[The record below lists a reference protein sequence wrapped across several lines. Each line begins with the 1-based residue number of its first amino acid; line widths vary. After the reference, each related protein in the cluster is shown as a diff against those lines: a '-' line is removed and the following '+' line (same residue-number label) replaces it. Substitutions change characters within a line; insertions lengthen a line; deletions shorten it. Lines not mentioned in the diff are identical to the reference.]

1 MRKGQVKRM
10 RNYTEFSR
18 QAWAA
23 LTPKTEL
30 AVTNEELAKV
40 KSLGDQLDVKD
51 VDEIYQTLLNY
62 IHLAYQAKQA
72 TAAKKAEFLQLPES
86 KVPYIIGISGSVA
99 VGKSTTARLLQLLLT
114 RYYPDLK
121 TQMMTTDG
129 FIYPNQ
135 ELEKRKLMPRKGFP
149 ESYNMQMLRD
159 FLQDVVSGKND
170 VAYPLYSQELSDI
183 VPGRY
188 GHVEKPDIL
197 IIEGINTLQLPE
209 SGQLV
214 TSDFFD
220 FSIYI
225 DAEEDLIEKWYM
237 QRFKKIMKMKKNDP
251 SNFYYKLANGPEDEA
266 LRLAEETWQMVNL
279 VNLRQYIAPT
289 KERANLILHKV
300 EGHLIDK
307 IYLRGF

>member
-1 MRKGQVKRM
+1 M

-170 VAYPLYSQELSDI
+170 IAYPLYSQELSDI

-251 SNFYYKLANGPEDEA
+251 SNFYYKLANGPEEEA

>member
-1 MRKGQVKRM
+1 M

-23 LTPKTEL
+23 LTPKTKL

-62 IHLAYQAKQA
+62 IHLAYQAKRQ
-72 TAAKKAEFLQLPES
+72 TAAKKVEFLQMPES

-170 VAYPLYSQELSDI
+170 VVYPLYSQELSDI

>member
-1 MRKGQVKRM
+1 M

-23 LTPKTEL
+23 LTPKTKL

-62 IHLAYQAKQA
+62 IHLAYQAKRQ
-72 TAAKKAEFLQLPES
+72 TAAKKVEFLQLPES

-170 VAYPLYSQELSDI
+170 VVYPLYSQELSDI

>member
-72 TAAKKAEFLQLPES
+72 TAAKKAKFLQLPER

-188 GHVEKPDIL
+188 GHVKKPDIL

>member
-1 MRKGQVKRM
+1 M
-10 RNYTEFSR
+10 RNYSEFSR
-18 QAWAA
+18 QAWAD
-23 LTPKTEL
+23 LTPKVKL
-30 AVTNEELAKV
+30 AVSNEDLAKV
-40 KSLGDQLDVKD
+40 KSLGDELDVKD
-51 VDEIYQTLLNY
+51 VDDIYETLLTY
-62 IHLAYQAKQA
+62 LTLAYEQKRE
-72 TAAKKAEFLQLPES
+72 TMAKKAAFLKRDLP
-86 KVPYIIGISGSVA
+86 KLPYIIGISGSVA

-114 RYYPDLK
+114 RYYPALK

-129 FIYPNQ
+129 FIYPNA
-135 ELEKRKLMPRKGFP
+135 ELERRKLMPRKGFP

-159 FLQDVVSGKND
+159 FLRDVVSGKKD
-170 VAYPLYSQELSDI
+170 VVYPLYSQELSDI
-183 VPGRY
+183 VPGQY
-188 GHVEKPDIL
+188 GHVNQPDIL

-225 DAEEDLIEKWYM
+225 DADEDLIEKWYM
-237 QRFKKIMKMKKNDP
+237 QRFKKIMKMKKDDP
-251 SNFYYKLANGPEDEA
+251 SNFYYDLANGPEEEA
-266 LRLAEETWQMVNL
+266 MQLAEETWQMVNL

-307 IYLRGF
+307 IYLRSF

>member
-1 MRKGQVKRM
+1 M

-72 TAAKKAEFLQLPES
+72 TAAKKAKFLQLPES

-170 VAYPLYSQELSDI
+170 VVYPLYSQELSDI

-214 TSDFFD
+214 TSDFLTFQ
-220 FSIYI
+220 FIS
-225 DAEEDLIEKWYM
+225 M
-237 QRFKKIMKMKKNDP
+237 RKK
-251 SNFYYKLANGPEDEA
+251 
-266 LRLAEETWQMVNL
+266 T
-279 VNLRQYIAPT
+279 
-289 KERANLILHKV
+289 
-300 EGHLIDK
+300 
-307 IYLRGF
+307 

>member
-1 MRKGQVKRM
+1 M

-23 LTPKTEL
+23 LTPKTKL
-30 AVTNEELAKV
+30 AVTNEELVKV

-62 IHLAYQAKQA
+62 IHLAYQAKRQ
-72 TAAKKAEFLQLPES
+72 TAAKKVEFLQLPES

-170 VAYPLYSQELSDI
+170 VVYPLYSQELSDI

>member
-1 MRKGQVKRM
+1 MM
-10 RNYTEFSR
+10 RNYSEFSR
-18 QAWAA
+18 QAWAD
-23 LTPKTEL
+23 LTPKVKL
-30 AVTNEELAKV
+30 AVSNEDLAKV
-40 KSLGDQLDVKD
+40 KSLGDELDVKD
-51 VDEIYQTLLNY
+51 VDDIYETLLTYLN
-62 IHLAYQAKQA
+62 LAYEQKREAM
-72 TAAKKAEFLQLPES
+72 AKKAAFLKRDLP
-86 KVPYIIGISGSVA
+86 KLPYMIGISGSVA

-114 RYYPDLK
+114 RYYPALK

-129 FIYPNQ
+129 FIYQNA
-135 ELEKRKLMPRKGFP
+135 ELKRRKLMPRKGFP

-159 FLQDVVSGKND
+159 FLRDVVSGKKD
-170 VAYPLYSQELSDI
+170 VVYPLYSQELSDI
-183 VPGRY
+183 VPGQY
-188 GHVEKPDIL
+188 GHVNQPDIL

-225 DAEEDLIEKWYM
+225 DADEDLIEKWYM
-237 QRFKKIMKMKKNDP
+237 QRFKKIMKMKKDDP
-251 SNFYYKLANGPEDEA
+251 SNFYYDLANGPEEEA
-266 LRLAEETWQMVNL
+266 MRLAEETWQMVNL

-307 IYLRGF
+307 IYLRSF

>member
-1 MRKGQVKRM
+1 M
-10 RNYTEFSR
+10 RNYSEFSR
-18 QAWAA
+18 QAWAD
-23 LTPKTEL
+23 LTPKVKL
-30 AVTNEELAKV
+30 AVSNEDLAKV
-40 KSLGDQLDVKD
+40 KSLGDELDVKD
-51 VDEIYQTLLNY
+51 VDEIYETLLTYLN
-62 IHLAYQAKQA
+62 LAYEQKRE
-72 TAAKKAEFLQLPES
+72 TMDKKAAFLKRDLP
-86 KVPYIIGISGSVA
+86 KLPYIIGISGSVA

-114 RYYPDLK
+114 RYYPALK

-129 FIYPNQ
+129 FIYPNA
-135 ELEKRKLMPRKGFP
+135 ELERRKLMPRKGFP

-159 FLQDVVSGKND
+159 FLRDVVSGKKD
-170 VAYPLYSQELSDI
+170 VVYPLYSQELSDI
-183 VPGRY
+183 VPGQY
-188 GHVEKPDIL
+188 GHVNQPDIL

-225 DAEEDLIEKWYM
+225 DADEDLIEKWYM
-237 QRFKKIMKMKKNDP
+237 QRFKKIMKMKKDDP
-251 SNFYYKLANGPEDEA
+251 SNFYYDLANGPEEEA
-266 LRLAEETWQMVNL
+266 MQLAEETWQMVNL

-307 IYLRGF
+307 IYLRSF

>member
-1 MRKGQVKRM
+1 M

-62 IHLAYQAKQA
+62 IHLAYQAKQT
-72 TAAKKAEFLQLPES
+72 TAAKKAKFLQLPES

>member
-1 MRKGQVKRM
+1 M

-23 LTPKTEL
+23 LTPKTKL
-30 AVTNEELAKV
+30 AVTNEELVKV

-72 TAAKKAEFLQLPES
+72 TAAKKAEFLQLLES

-129 FIYPNQ
+129 FIYPNK

-170 VAYPLYSQELSDI
+170 VVYPLYSQELSDI

>member
-1 MRKGQVKRM
+1 M

-23 LTPKTEL
+23 LTPKTKL
-30 AVTNEELAKV
+30 AVTNDELAKV

-62 IHLAYQAKQA
+62 IHLAYQAKRQ
-72 TAAKKAEFLQLPES
+72 TAAKKVEFLQLPES

-170 VAYPLYSQELSDI
+170 VVYPLYSQELSDI

>member
-1 MRKGQVKRM
+1 M
-10 RNYTEFSR
+10 RNYSEFSR
-18 QAWAA
+18 QAWAD
-23 LTPKTEL
+23 LTPKVKL
-30 AVTNEELAKV
+30 AVSNEDLAKV
-40 KSLGDQLDVKD
+40 KSLGDELDVKD
-51 VDEIYQTLLNY
+51 VDEIYETLLTYLN
-62 IHLAYQAKQA
+62 LAYEQKRE
-72 TAAKKAEFLQLPES
+72 TMTKKAAFLKRDLP
-86 KVPYIIGISGSVA
+86 KLPYIIGISGSVA

-114 RYYPDLK
+114 RYYPALK

-129 FIYPNQ
+129 FIYPNA
-135 ELEKRKLMPRKGFP
+135 ELERRKLMPRKGFP

-159 FLQDVVSGKND
+159 FLRDVVSGKKD
-170 VAYPLYSQELSDI
+170 VVYPLYSQELSDI
-183 VPGRY
+183 VPGQY
-188 GHVEKPDIL
+188 GHVNQPDIL

-225 DAEEDLIEKWYM
+225 DADEDLIEKWYM
-237 QRFKKIMKMKKNDP
+237 QRFKKIMKMKKDDP
-251 SNFYYKLANGPEDEA
+251 SNFYYDLANGPEEEA
-266 LRLAEETWQMVNL
+266 MQLAEETWQMVNL

-307 IYLRGF
+307 IYLRSF

>member
-1 MRKGQVKRM
+1 M
-10 RNYTEFSR
+10 RNYSEFSR
-18 QAWAA
+18 QAWAD
-23 LTPKTEL
+23 LTPKVKL
-30 AVTNEELAKV
+30 AVSNEDLAKV
-40 KSLGDQLDVKD
+40 KSLGDELDVKD
-51 VDEIYQTLLNY
+51 VDDIYETLLTYLN
-62 IHLAYQAKQA
+62 LAYEQKREAM
-72 TAAKKAEFLQLPES
+72 AKKAAFLKRDLP
-86 KVPYIIGISGSVA
+86 KLPYVIGISGSVA

-114 RYYPDLK
+114 RYYPALK

-129 FIYPNQ
+129 FIYPNA
-135 ELEKRKLMPRKGFP
+135 ELERRKLMPRKGFP

-159 FLQDVVSGKND
+159 FLRDVVSGKKD
-170 VAYPLYSQELSDI
+170 VVYPLYSQELSDI
-183 VPGRY
+183 VPGQY
-188 GHVEKPDIL
+188 GHVNQPDIL

-225 DAEEDLIEKWYM
+225 DADEDLIEKWYM
-237 QRFKKIMKMKKNDP
+237 QRFKKIMKMKKDDP
-251 SNFYYKLANGPEDEA
+251 SNFYYDLANGPEEEA
-266 LRLAEETWQMVNL
+266 MQLAEETWQMVNL

-307 IYLRGF
+307 IYLRSF

>member
-1 MRKGQVKRM
+1 M
-10 RNYTEFSR
+10 RNYSEFSR
-18 QAWAA
+18 QAWAD
-23 LTPKTEL
+23 LTPKVKL
-30 AVTNEELAKV
+30 AVSNEDLAKV
-40 KSLGDQLDVKD
+40 KSLGDELDVKD
-51 VDEIYQTLLNY
+51 VDEIYETLLTYLN
-62 IHLAYQAKQA
+62 LAYEQKRE
-72 TAAKKAEFLQLPES
+72 TMAKKAAFLKRDLP
-86 KVPYIIGISGSVA
+86 KLPYVIGISGSVA

-114 RYYPDLK
+114 RYYPALK

-129 FIYPNQ
+129 FIYPNA
-135 ELEKRKLMPRKGFP
+135 ELERRKLMPRKGFP

-159 FLQDVVSGKND
+159 FLRDVVSGKKD
-170 VAYPLYSQELSDI
+170 VVYPLYSQELSDI
-183 VPGRY
+183 VPGQY
-188 GHVEKPDIL
+188 GHVNQPDIL

-225 DAEEDLIEKWYM
+225 DADEDLIEKWYM
-237 QRFKKIMKMKKNDP
+237 QRFKKIMKMKKDDP
-251 SNFYYKLANGPEDEA
+251 SNFYYDLANGPEEEA
-266 LRLAEETWQMVNL
+266 MQLAEETWQMVNL

-307 IYLRGF
+307 IYLRSF

>member
-1 MRKGQVKRM
+1 M

-30 AVTNEELAKV
+30 AVTSEELAKV

-72 TAAKKAEFLQLPES
+72 TAAKKAEFLRLPES

-170 VAYPLYSQELSDI
+170 VVYPLYSQELSDI

-251 SNFYYKLANGPEDEA
+251 SNFYYKLANVPEDEA

>member
-1 MRKGQVKRM
+1 M

-23 LTPKTEL
+23 LTPKTKL

-62 IHLAYQAKQA
+62 IHLAYQAKRQ
-72 TAAKKAEFLQLPES
+72 TAAKKVEFLQLPES

-135 ELEKRKLMPRKGFP
+135 ELENRKLMPRKGFP

-170 VAYPLYSQELSDI
+170 VVYPLYSQELSDI

>member
-1 MRKGQVKRM
+1 M

-23 LTPKTEL
+23 LTPKTKL

-62 IHLAYQAKQA
+62 IHLAYQAKRQ
-72 TAAKKAEFLQLPES
+72 TAAKKVEFLQLPES

-170 VAYPLYSQELSDI
+170 VVYPLYSQELSDI

-237 QRFKKIMKMKKNDP
+237 QRFRKIMKMKKNDP

>member
-1 MRKGQVKRM
+1 M

-62 IHLAYQAKQA
+62 IHLAYQAKQE
-72 TAAKKAEFLQLPES
+72 TAAKKAKFLQLPES

>member
-1 MRKGQVKRM
+1 M
-10 RNYTEFSR
+10 RNYSEFSR
-18 QAWAA
+18 QAWAD
-23 LTPKTEL
+23 LTPKVKL
-30 AVTNEELAKV
+30 AVSNEDLAKV
-40 KSLGDQLDVKD
+40 KSLGDELDVKD
-51 VDEIYQTLLNY
+51 VDDIYETLLTYLN
-62 IHLAYQAKQA
+62 LAYEQKREAM
-72 TAAKKAEFLQLPES
+72 AKKAAFLKRDLP
-86 KVPYIIGISGSVA
+86 KLPYIIGISGSVA

-114 RYYPDLK
+114 RYYPALK

-129 FIYPNQ
+129 FIYPNA
-135 ELEKRKLMPRKGFP
+135 ELERRKLMPRKGFP

-159 FLQDVVSGKND
+159 FLRDVVSGKKD
-170 VAYPLYSQELSDI
+170 VVYPLYSQELSDI
-183 VPGRY
+183 VPGQY
-188 GHVEKPDIL
+188 GHVNQPDIL

-225 DAEEDLIEKWYM
+225 DADEDLIEKWYM
-237 QRFKKIMKMKKNDP
+237 QRFKKIMKMKKDDP
-251 SNFYYKLANGPEDEA
+251 SNFYYDLANGPEEEA
-266 LRLAEETWQMVNL
+266 MQLAEETWQMVNL

-307 IYLRGF
+307 IYLRSF

>member
-23 LTPKTEL
+23 LTSKTKL

-62 IHLAYQAKQA
+62 IHLAYQAKRQTA
-72 TAAKKAEFLQLPES
+72 TKKVEFLQLPES

-170 VAYPLYSQELSDI
+170 VVYPLYSQELSDI

>member
-1 MRKGQVKRM
+1 M

-51 VDEIYQTLLNY
+51 VGEIYQTLLNY

-159 FLQDVVSGKND
+159 FLQDVV
-170 VAYPLYSQELSDI
+170 YPLYSQELSDI

-307 IYLRGF
+307 IYLRSF

>member
-1 MRKGQVKRM
+1 M

-30 AVTNEELAKV
+30 AVTSEELAKV

-62 IHLAYQAKQA
+62 IHLAYQAKQT
-72 TAAKKAEFLQLPES
+72 TAAKKAKFLQLSES
-86 KVPYIIGISGSVA
+86 RVPYIIGISGSVA

>member
-1 MRKGQVKRM
+1 M

-135 ELEKRKLMPRKGFP
+135 ELEKRKLMSRKGFP

-251 SNFYYKLANGPEDEA
+251 SNFYYKLANGPEEEA

>member
-1 MRKGQVKRM
+1 M

-62 IHLAYQAKQA
+62 IHLAYQAKQE

-135 ELEKRKLMPRKGFP
+135 ELEKRNLMPRKGFP

-170 VAYPLYSQELSDI
+170 VVYPLYSQELSDI

-188 GHVEKPDIL
+188 GHVKRPDIL

>member
-1 MRKGQVKRM
+1 M

-72 TAAKKAEFLQLPES
+72 TAAKKAKFLQLPER

-188 GHVEKPDIL
+188 GHVKKPDIL

>member
-1 MRKGQVKRM
+1 M

-23 LTPKTEL
+23 LTPKTKL

>member
-1 MRKGQVKRM
+1 MM
-10 RNYTEFSR
+10 RNYSEFSR
-18 QAWAA
+18 QAWAD
-23 LTPKTEL
+23 LTPKVKL
-30 AVTNEELAKV
+30 AVSNEDLAKV
-40 KSLGDQLDVKD
+40 KSLGDELDVKD
-51 VDEIYQTLLNY
+51 VDDIYETLLTYLN
-62 IHLAYQAKQA
+62 LAYEQKRE
-72 TAAKKAEFLQLPES
+72 TMAKKAAFLKRDLP
-86 KVPYIIGISGSVA
+86 KLPYIIGISGSVA

-114 RYYPDLK
+114 RYYPALK

-129 FIYPNQ
+129 FIYPNA
-135 ELEKRKLMPRKGFP
+135 ELERRKLMPRKGFP

-159 FLQDVVSGKND
+159 FLRDVVSGKKD
-170 VAYPLYSQELSDI
+170 VVYPLYSQELSDI
-183 VPGRY
+183 VPGQY
-188 GHVEKPDIL
+188 GHVNQPDIL

-225 DAEEDLIEKWYM
+225 DADEDLIEKWYM
-237 QRFKKIMKMKKNDP
+237 QRFKKIMKMKKDDP
-251 SNFYYKLANGPEDEA
+251 SNFYYDLANGPEEEA
-266 LRLAEETWQMVNL
+266 MQLAEETWQMVNL

-307 IYLRGF
+307 IYLRSF

>member
-1 MRKGQVKRM
+1 M

-23 LTPKTEL
+23 LTPKNKL

-62 IHLAYQAKQA
+62 IHLAYQAKRQ
-72 TAAKKAEFLQLPES
+72 TAAKKVEFLQLPES

-170 VAYPLYSQELSDI
+170 VVYPLYSQELSDI

>member
-1 MRKGQVKRM
+1 M

-23 LTPKTEL
+23 LTPKTKL

-62 IHLAYQAKQA
+62 IYLAYQAKRQ

-86 KVPYIIGISGSVA
+86 NVPYIIGISGSVA

-170 VAYPLYSQELSDI
+170 VVYPLYSQELSDI

>member
-1 MRKGQVKRM
+1 MM
-10 RNYTEFSR
+10 RNYSEFSR
-18 QAWAA
+18 QAWAD
-23 LTPKTEL
+23 LTPKVKL
-30 AVTNEELAKV
+30 AVSNEDLAKV
-40 KSLGDQLDVKD
+40 KSLGDELDVKD
-51 VDEIYQTLLNY
+51 VDEIYETLLTYLN
-62 IHLAYQAKQA
+62 LAYEQKRE
-72 TAAKKAEFLQLPES
+72 TMAKKAAFLKRDLP
-86 KVPYIIGISGSVA
+86 KLPYIIGISGSVA

-114 RYYPDLK
+114 RYYPALK

-129 FIYPNQ
+129 FIYPNA
-135 ELEKRKLMPRKGFP
+135 ELERRKLMPRKGFP

-159 FLQDVVSGKND
+159 FLRDVVSGKKD
-170 VAYPLYSQELSDI
+170 VVYPLYSQELSDI
-183 VPGRY
+183 VPGQY
-188 GHVEKPDIL
+188 GYVNQPDIL

-225 DAEEDLIEKWYM
+225 DADEDLIEKWYM
-237 QRFKKIMKMKKNDP
+237 QRFKKIMKMKKDDP
-251 SNFYYKLANGPEDEA
+251 SNFYYDLANGPEEEA
-266 LRLAEETWQMVNL
+266 MQLAEETWQMVNL

-307 IYLRGF
+307 IYLRSF

>member
-1 MRKGQVKRM
+1 M
-10 RNYTEFSR
+10 RNYSEFSR
-18 QAWAA
+18 QAWAD
-23 LTPKTEL
+23 LTPKVKL
-30 AVTNEELAKV
+30 AVSNEDLAKV
-40 KSLGDQLDVKD
+40 KSLGDELDVKD
-51 VDEIYQTLLNY
+51 VDEIYETLLTYLN
-62 IHLAYQAKQA
+62 LAYEQKREAM
-72 TAAKKAEFLQLPES
+72 AKKAAFLKRDLP
-86 KVPYIIGISGSVA
+86 KLPYVIGISGSVA

-114 RYYPDLK
+114 RYYPALK

-129 FIYPNQ
+129 FIYPNA
-135 ELEKRKLMPRKGFP
+135 ELERRKLMPRKGFP

-159 FLQDVVSGKND
+159 FLRDVVSGKKD
-170 VAYPLYSQELSDI
+170 VVYPLYSQELSDI
-183 VPGRY
+183 VLGQY
-188 GHVEKPDIL
+188 GHVNQPDIL

-225 DAEEDLIEKWYM
+225 DADEDLIEKWYM
-237 QRFKKIMKMKKNDP
+237 QRFKKIMKMKKDDP
-251 SNFYYKLANGPEDEA
+251 SNFYYDLANGPEEEA
-266 LRLAEETWQMVNL
+266 MQLAEETWQMVNL

-307 IYLRGF
+307 IYLRSF

>member
-1 MRKGQVKRM
+1 M
-10 RNYTEFSR
+10 RNYSEFSR
-18 QAWAA
+18 QAWAD
-23 LTPKTEL
+23 LTPKVKL
-30 AVTNEELAKV
+30 AVSNEDLAKV
-40 KSLGDQLDVKD
+40 KSLGDELDVKD
-51 VDEIYQTLLNY
+51 VDDIYETLLTYLN
-62 IHLAYQAKQA
+62 LAYEQKREA
-72 TAAKKAEFLQLPES
+72 TAKKAAFLKRDLP
-86 KVPYIIGISGSVA
+86 KLPYIIGISGSVA

-114 RYYPDLK
+114 RYYPALK

-129 FIYPNQ
+129 FIYPNA
-135 ELEKRKLMPRKGFP
+135 ELERRKLMPRKGFP

-159 FLQDVVSGKND
+159 FLRDVVSGKKD
-170 VAYPLYSQELSDI
+170 VVYPLYSQELSDI
-183 VPGRY
+183 VPGQY
-188 GHVEKPDIL
+188 GHVNQPDIL

-225 DAEEDLIEKWYM
+225 DADEDLIEKWYM
-237 QRFKKIMKMKKNDP
+237 QRFKKIMKMKKDDP
-251 SNFYYKLANGPEDEA
+251 SNFYYDLANGPEEEA
-266 LRLAEETWQMVNL
+266 MRLAEETWQMVNL

-307 IYLRGF
+307 IYLRSF

>member
-1 MRKGQVKRM
+1 M
-10 RNYTEFSR
+10 RNYSEFSR
-18 QAWAA
+18 QAWAD
-23 LTPKTEL
+23 LTPKVKL
-30 AVTNEELAKV
+30 AVSNEDLAKV
-40 KSLGDQLDVKD
+40 KSLGDELDVKD
-51 VDEIYQTLLNY
+51 VDEIYETLLTYLN
-62 IHLAYQAKQA
+62 LAYEQKRE
-72 TAAKKAEFLQLPES
+72 TMAKKAAFLKRDLP
-86 KVPYIIGISGSVA
+86 KLPYIIGISGSVA

-114 RYYPDLK
+114 RYYPALK

-129 FIYPNQ
+129 FIYPNA
-135 ELEKRKLMPRKGFP
+135 ELERRKLMPRKGFP

-159 FLQDVVSGKND
+159 FLRDVVSGKKD
-170 VAYPLYSQELSDI
+170 VVYPLYSQELSDI
-183 VPGRY
+183 VPGQY
-188 GHVEKPDIL
+188 GHVNQPDIL

-225 DAEEDLIEKWYM
+225 DADEDLIEKWYM
-237 QRFKKIMKMKKNDP
+237 QRFKKIMKMKKDDP
-251 SNFYYKLANGPEDEA
+251 SNFYYDLANGPEEEA
-266 LRLAEETWQMVNL
+266 MQLAEETWQMVNL

-307 IYLRGF
+307 IYLRSF